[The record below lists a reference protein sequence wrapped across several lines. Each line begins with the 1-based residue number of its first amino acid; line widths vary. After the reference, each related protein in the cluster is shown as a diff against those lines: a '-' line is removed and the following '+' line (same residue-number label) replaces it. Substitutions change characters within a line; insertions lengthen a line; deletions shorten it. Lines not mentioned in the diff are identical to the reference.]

1 MAKKKIDMDSRVFN
15 SDFIKMV
22 AKQSNVTIDDVEY
35 IFDTAYDVLMKNIAD
50 GKIVSVFDGIRIS
63 ATHVDGYKF
72 TDKNGT
78 EVVVPD
84 HIKGQSRFGV
94 KFKRDISRLM
104 GVEYTNWYDRSKENT
119 EDE

>member
-50 GKIVSVFDGIRIS
+50 
-63 ATHVDGYKF
+63 
-72 TDKNGT
+72 
-78 EVVVPD
+78 
-84 HIKGQSRFGV
+84 
-94 KFKRDISRLM
+94 
-104 GVEYTNWYDRSKENT
+104 
-119 EDE
+119 